1 MKKLICVLLTLALVF
16 GILAGCTPNAEK
28 TTEQGNTET
37 QRQIEQ
43 GSEDSK
49 DGQSEDET
57 PKKGGILK
65 VGLQTDLTTGLYTG
79 LVSPED
85 SIHVMF
91 LYESLM
97 REDANG
103 EIQPYLLEKLESDPE
118 ALTYTLTLKQG
129 IKLQDG
135 SDLNADSCAFS
146 LQLYKDKG
154 RKSQSFFGNIESIE
168 KTGDYE
174 VTIHLSQWDSTIPRS
189 LARDCGFQ
197 TSKEAY
203 EKYGEDYMKEHPIGT
218 GPFIM
223 TNWERDS
230 VKTFVKFDEYWRG
243 EPLLDGVEIHIYA
256 DSMVAQAALDTGD
269 IQAYYSM
276 DYSMSKTFEESGYYV
291 SRGLPISMPMLCF
304 NSVNENDPLFDVRVR
319 RALSYAIDA
328 ALIDETLYYGYME
341 TTNQFAPK
349 SSVYYNDEVV
359 GYDYNVEKAKELLAE
374 AGYPNGFKTVLHGK
388 NEPVIVEDLA
398 AIQQMLAAVGVDA
411 TIDIIEAGDYGTA
424 LCGWDE
430 GLFLH
435 ATGLPTAII
444 NQANSMFRQG
454 LSGVVLGLTSI
465 LRPDDLDKAL
475 DKAATAYSEEDARK
489 YMKEAQRLMI
499 DEYCLFKPIG
509 VGVYTMVVSPTL
521 HDHHW
526 GEITYM
532 QADLHLAWLDK

>member
-1 MKKLICVLLTLALVF
+1 MKKLVCIFLALVLAL
-16 GILAGCTPNAEK
+16 GILTGCSQNGENIVK
-28 TTEQGNTET
+28 ENNSESSNHSEQP
-37 QRQIEQ
+37 
-43 GSEDSK
+43 DSDVK
-49 DGQSEDET
+49 NGET

-65 VGLQTDLTTGLYTG
+65 VGLQSDLTTGLYTG

-85 SIHVMF
+85 QIHLMF
-91 LYESLM
+91 VYESLM
-97 REDANG
+97 REDADG
-103 EIQPYLLEKLESDPE
+103 EIQPYLLEKIESNPE

-129 IKLQDG
+129 IKLHDG
-135 SDLNADSCAFS
+135 SDFNADSCAFS

-154 RKSQSFFGNIESIE
+154 RKSQSFFGNVASIE
-168 KTGDYE
+168 KTGEYE
-174 VTIHLSQWDSTIPRS
+174 VTLHLSVWDSTIPRS
-189 LARDCGFQ
+189 LARDCGYQ

-203 EKYGEDYMKEHPIGT
+203 EKYGEEYLKEHPVGT

-223 TNWERDS
+223 TSWERDS
-230 VKTFVKFDEYWRG
+230 AKTFTKFAEYWQG

-304 NSVNENDPLFDVRVR
+304 NSVNEDDPLYDVRVR
-319 RALSYAIDA
+319 QALSYAIDA
-328 ALIDETLYYGYME
+328 ALIDEALYYGYME
-341 TTNQFAPK
+341 PTNQFAPK
-349 SSVYYNDEVV
+349 SSVYYSDKVV
-359 GYDYNVEKAKELLAE
+359 GYEYNVEKAKELLAE

-398 AIQQMLAAVGVDA
+398 AIQQMLAAIGVEA
-411 TIDIIEAGDYGTA
+411 TLDIIEAGDYGTA

-435 ATGLPTAII
+435 STGLPTAII

-465 LRPDDLDKAL
+465 YRPDDLDQAIY
-475 DKAATAYSEEDARK
+475 KAATAYTEEEARE

-499 DEYCLFKPIG
+499 DEYCLFKPVG

-526 GEITYM
+526 GEITYS
-532 QADLHLAWLDK
+532 QADLHLTWLDD